1 MTKQMSQY
9 VSAALFIIFGLAIF
23 LFNFTSIL
31 GEGFTLGELG
41 DLLELL
47 GESPSFSGVM
57 VTVIAW
63 VAIAVGLALAFL
75 AYSKNKLV
83 DLAQLVAL
91 GLGVLGLV
99 FYIIALDG
107 SSVGLA
113 FFVQLFAVVGIG
125 ALKFLVK
132 GKRQT
137 VNTLTIEK
145 P

>member
-132 GKRQT
+132 
-137 VNTLTIEK
+137 E
-145 P
+145 